1 MNKSWCNIR
10 VPMNDESLTPDS
22 VNYCF
27 VSNNIVIANF
37 HVREEFRNAGAVD
50 VMAPKWED
58 MAEVFESNP
67 TIIKTEAPVKTGWLW
82 DGAEFTAPEDPA

>member
-1 MNKSWCNIR
+1 
-10 VPMNDESLTPDS
+10 MNDESLTPDS

-82 DGAEFTAPEDPA
+82 DGAEFTAPGDPA